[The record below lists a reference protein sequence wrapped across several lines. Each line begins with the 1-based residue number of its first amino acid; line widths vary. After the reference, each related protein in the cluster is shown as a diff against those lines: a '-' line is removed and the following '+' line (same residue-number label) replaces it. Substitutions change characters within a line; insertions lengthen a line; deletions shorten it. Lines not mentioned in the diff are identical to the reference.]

1 MAFNS
6 HTYLTALLLL
16 LLANSQGFALKTDR
30 HQPITIQADHV
41 QLDEKKGTS
50 EYTGNVHFTQGSIVL
65 KGDKVIIY
73 QPNGSLESVI
83 VYGRPASFE
92 QQSDLQPDKVNA
104 LAEKMEYIAKQQK
117 VLLTTNASVWQ
128 GQNRLSGDYIEY
140 DTTKSTVTA
149 SKEDDSDKRVRAII
163 EPTKK

>member
-1 MAFNS
+1 MGLNNL
-6 HTYLTALLLL
+6 TYFTTLLVLLLPL
-16 LLANSQGFALKTDR
+16 NQGFALKTDR
-30 HQPITIQADHV
+30 DQPITIQADHV
-41 QLDEKKGTS
+41 MLDEKKGTS

-92 QQSDLQPDKVNA
+92 QRSDVQPEKVNA

-128 GQNRLSGDYIEY
+128 GKNRLSGDYIEY